1 MEIISGLKVIHKQ
14 KRVVETI
21 VDKCKIKIDGKW
33 VDGIIYK
40 GTDRFT
46 GKPMTFVRELSD
58 FNNEFEI
65 IESYGL

>member
-1 MEIISGLKVIHKQ
+1 MEIVSGLKVIHKQ

-33 VDGIIYK
+33 VDGVIYK

-46 GKPMTFVRELSD
+46 G
-58 FNNEFEI
+58 
-65 IESYGL
+65 